1 MEKFMSLSNLQQVA
15 AEVVHSNT
23 GSYLANEVR
32 SSAGELAKSIHEL
45 LASNL
50 GSELKDTDLHE
61 LMDALLQFYGYQFD
75 QGAPTTLLGPN
86 AEATATAV
94 LVAASGLLKSR
105 NLEIFELG
113 MWQSW
118 SGTR

>member
-1 MEKFMSLSNLQQVA
+1 MSLSNLHQVA
-15 AEVVHSNT
+15 PEVVNSNT
-23 GSYLANEVR
+23 TSYLANEVR
-32 SSAGELAKSIHEL
+32 SSAGELAKSIQEL

-50 GSELKDTDLHE
+50 GSELKDADFHE

-75 QGAPTTLLGPN
+75 QGAPTTLLGTDGS
-86 AEATATAV
+86 ATATAV
-94 LVAASGLLKSR
+94 LVVASGLLKSR

>member
-1 MEKFMSLSNLQQVA
+1 MSLSNICEPGS
-15 AEVVHSNT
+15 EVLNT
-23 GSYLANEVR
+23 ATASYLLDKVK
-32 SSAGELAKSIHEL
+32 SSAGELAKSIQEL

-50 GSELKDTDLHE
+50 GGGLQDTDFHE
-61 LMDALLQFYGYQFD
+61 LMDALLQFYGYRFD
-75 QGAPTTLLGPN
+75 QGSPTTVLGIN
-86 AEATATAV
+86 SVATATAV
-94 LVAASGLLKSR
+94 LVTASGLLKSR

>member
-1 MEKFMSLSNLQQVA
+1 MEKFMSLSNA
-15 AEVVHSNT
+15 YEAIPEVVNANAA
-23 GSYLANEVR
+23 SYLVNEVR
-32 SSAGELAKSIHEL
+32 SSAGELAKSIQEL
-45 LASNL
+45 LGSNL
-50 GSELKDTDLHE
+50 GSELKDTDFHE

-75 QGAPTTLLGPN
+75 QGAPTTMLGPN
-86 AEATATAV
+86 GVATATAV

>member
-1 MEKFMSLSNLQQVA
+1 MEKFMSLSNLHQAVP
-15 AEVVHSNT
+15 EVVNSNT
-23 GSYLANEVR
+23 ASYLANEVR
-32 SSAGELAKSIHEL
+32 STAGELAKSIQEL

-50 GSELKDTDLHE
+50 GSELKDSDFHE

-75 QGAPTTLLGPN
+75 QAAPTTLLGPN
-86 AEATATAV
+86 SVATATAV

>member
-1 MEKFMSLSNLQQVA
+1 MEKFMSLSNLHQAVP
-15 AEVVHSNT
+15 EVVNSNT
-23 GSYLANEVR
+23 ASYLANEVR
-32 SSAGELAKSIHEL
+32 SAAGELAKSIQEL

-50 GSELKDTDLHE
+50 GSELKDSDFHE

-86 AEATATAV
+86 SVATATAV

>member
-1 MEKFMSLSNLQQVA
+1 MEKFMSLSNARQTVT
-15 AEVVHSNT
+15 EVINPNA
-23 GSYLANEVR
+23 GGYLVNEVK
-32 SSAGELAKSIHEL
+32 SSAGELAKSLQEL

-50 GSELKDTDLHE
+50 GGELKDTDFHE
-61 LMDALLQFYGYQFD
+61 LMDALLQFYGFQFD
-75 QGAPTTLLGPN
+75 QGAPTTLLGPDSV
-86 AEATATAV
+86 ATATAV
-94 LVAASGLLKSR
+94 LVTASGLLKSR

>member
-1 MEKFMSLSNLQQVA
+1 MSLSNLHQAVP
-15 AEVVHSNT
+15 EVVNSNT
-23 GSYLANEVR
+23 ASYLANEVR
-32 SSAGELAKSIHEL
+32 STAGELAKSIQEL

-50 GSELKDTDLHE
+50 GSELKDSDFHE

-75 QGAPTTLLGPN
+75 QCAPTTLLGLN
-86 AEATATAV
+86 SVATATAV

>member
-1 MEKFMSLSNLQQVA
+1 MSLSNMCEPV
-15 AEVVHSNT
+15 AEVLNVGTVSH
-23 GSYLANEVR
+23 LVDEVKN
-32 SSAGELAKSIHEL
+32 SAGELAKSIQEL

-50 GSELKDTDLHE
+50 GGELQSADFHD

-75 QGAPTTLLGPN
+75 QGAPTTVLGTSSV
-86 AEATATAV
+86 ATATAV
-94 LVAASGLLKSR
+94 LVTASGLLKSR